1 MMRIGEMHI
10 GLIGGIGPGAT
21 DFYYRRL
28 ISTFARKNAPLEL
41 TIVHADTPTLLNNLA
56 RNDAAAQTAI
66 YTRLTSRLVSA
77 EAECVCV
84 TSIAGHFCIDD
95 FKAVSPLPVVD
106 MIAEVSRAIEARGLK
121 RIGIIGTRTVMET
134 RFYGR
139 IANAEIVPPS
149 EPDLSDVHQ
158 AYVSMA
164 ASGVVTEEQRSIFNS
179 VSHRLLEEQ
188 SVEAI
193 MLGGTDLALAF
204 NEQTAEFPL
213 VDCAGIHADAIA
225 QLAIA

>member
-1 MMRIGEMHI
+1 MHI

-41 TIVHADTPTLLNNLA
+41 TIVHADTPTLLSNLA
-56 RNDAAAQTAI
+56 RNDAVAQIAI
-66 YTRLTSRLVSA
+66 YTRLTNRLVSA
-77 EAECVCV
+77 AAECVGV

-95 FKAVSPLPVVD
+95 FKAISPLPVVD
-106 MIAEVSRAIEARGLK
+106 MIAEVSRAIETRGLK
-121 RIGIIGTRTVMET
+121 RIGIIGTRRVMET

-139 IANAEIVPPS
+139 IAGAEIVSPS
-149 EPDLSDVHQ
+149 EPDLDDVHQ
-158 AYVSMA
+158 AYISMA
-164 ASGVVTEEQRSIFNS
+164 ASGFVTEHQRSVFNA
-179 VSHRLLEEQ
+179 VSHRLLENQ
-188 SVEAI
+188 GAEAI

>member
-1 MMRIGEMHI
+1 MGVGEMHI

-28 ISTFARKNAPLEL
+28 ISTFARKNATLEL
-41 TIVHADTPTLLNNLA
+41 TIVHADTPTLLSNLA

-66 YTRLTSRLVSA
+66 YSRLTNRLVSA
-77 EAECVCV
+77 AAECVGV

-95 FKAVSPLPVVD
+95 FKAVAPVPVVD
-106 MIAEVSRAIEARGLK
+106 MIAEVTRAIETRGLK
-121 RIGIIGTRTVMET
+121 RIGIIGTRTVMES

-139 IANAEIVPPS
+139 IASAEIIPPS
-149 EPDLSDVHQ
+149 EPDLDDVHQ
-158 AYVSMA
+158 AYISMA
-164 ASGVVTEEQRSIFNS
+164 ASGFVTEDQRSIFNAA
-179 VSHRLLEEQ
+179 SHRLLGDLGAET
-188 SVEAI
+188 I

-213 VDCAGIHADAIA
+213 VDCASIHVDAIA
-225 QLAIA
+225 RLAIA

>member
-1 MMRIGEMHI
+1 MGVGEMHI

-28 ISTFARKNAPLEL
+28 IWTFAKKNAMLEL
-41 TIVHADTPTLLNNLA
+41 TIVHADTSTLLSNLA
-56 RNDAAAQTAI
+56 RNDAVAQTAI
-66 YTRLTSRLVSA
+66 YNRLTNRLVSA
-77 EAECVCV
+77 AAECVGV

-95 FKAVSPLPVVD
+95 FKAVSPLLVVD
-106 MIAEVSRAIEARGLK
+106 MIAEVTRAIEARGLK

-139 IANAEIVPPS
+139 IASAEIVPPS
-149 EPDLSDVHQ
+149 EPDLDDVHQ
-158 AYVSMA
+158 AYTSMA
-164 ASGVVTEEQRSIFNS
+164 TSGFATEDQRSIFNA
-179 VSHRLLEEQ
+179 VSYRLLEDQ
-188 SVEAI
+188 GVEAI

-204 NEQTAEFPL
+204 NEQTAGFPL

>member
-1 MMRIGEMHI
+1 MHI

-28 ISTFARKNAPLEL
+28 ISTFARKKATLEL
-41 TIVHADTPTLLNNLA
+41 TIVHADTPTLLSNLA

-66 YTRLTSRLVSA
+66 YTRLTNRLVSA
-77 EAECVCV
+77 GAECVVV
-84 TSIAGHFCIDD
+84 TSIAGHFCIDE

-106 MIAEVSRAIEARGLK
+106 MLAEVSRAVEARGLK
-121 RIGIIGTRTVMET
+121 RVGIIGTRRVMET

-139 IANAEIVPPS
+139 ITAAEIVPPGG
-149 EPDLSDVHQ
+149 PDLEDVHQ

-164 ASGVVTEEQRSIFNS
+164 ASGFVTEEQRSIFHAA
-179 VSHRLLEEQ
+179 SHRLIEEQ
-188 SVEAI
+188 GAEAI
-193 MLGGTDLALAF
+193 MLGGTDLALVF
-204 NEQTAEFPL
+204 NEETAEFPL

-225 QLAIA
+225 TLAIG

>member
-1 MMRIGEMHI
+1 MMGVGEMHI

-28 ISTFARKNAPLEL
+28 ISTFAKKNATLEL
-41 TIVHADTPTLLNNLA
+41 TIVHADTPTLLSNLA
-56 RNDAAAQTAI
+56 RNEADSQTAI
-66 YTRLTSRLVSA
+66 YTRLTNRLVSA
-77 EAECVCV
+77 GAGCVGV
-84 TSIAGHFCIDD
+84 TSIAGHFCIDY
-95 FKAVSPLPVVD
+95 FKNVSPLPVVD
-106 MIAEVSRAIEARGLK
+106 MIAEVSRTIETRGLK

-139 IANAEIVPPS
+139 IASAEIVPPN
-149 EPDLSDVHQ
+149 EPDLDHVHQ
-158 AYVSMA
+158 AYISMA
-164 ASGVVTEEQRSIFNS
+164 TSGFVTDDQRLIFNA
-179 VSHRLLEEQ
+179 VSHRLLANEGA
-188 SVEAI
+188 EAI

-225 QLAIA
+225 RFAIA